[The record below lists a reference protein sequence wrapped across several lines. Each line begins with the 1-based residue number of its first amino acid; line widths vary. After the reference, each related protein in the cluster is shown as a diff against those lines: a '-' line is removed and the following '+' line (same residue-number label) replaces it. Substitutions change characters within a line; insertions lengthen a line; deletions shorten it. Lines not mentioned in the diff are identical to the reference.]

1 MIFKQLKTNC
11 LLIVA
16 KKCYIAPFAYS
27 RLLFRRFRC
36 KGGLGCGEAVVCWW
50 QNACETSLICFINVK
65 NDVVFL
71 KKAHPDRQTVGVIG
85 KILLTLQLV

>member
-1 MIFKQLKTNC
+1 MFINC
-11 LLIVA
+11 S
-16 KKCYIAPFAYS
+16 KKM
-27 RLLFRRFRC
+27 LFHAVCLQSFTFSALSVQ
-36 KGGLGCGEAVVCWW
+36 GGLGCGEAVVGWW

-85 KILLTLQLV
+85 KILLTLHLV

>member
-1 MIFKQLKTNC
+1 LPTVIYFFG
-11 LLIVA
+11 V
-16 KKCYIAPFAYS
+16 FGV
-27 RLLFRRFRC
+27 RVV
-36 KGGLGCGEAVVCWW
+36 LGRGEAVVDWW

-85 KILLTLQLV
+85 KNLLTLQLV